1 LFLPLATGGEQEFE
15 FSEINRRFL
24 LLPEKTQKE
33 KNIEYFDLNDLIP
46 KEKTIAKVST
56 AIAEA
61 KEESSGILATIVLFF
76 KAAFKWITNGF
87 KWDEA
92 KIEAGI
98 SHTQGKVND
107 KLNALAAEDLGVR
120 DFLAQKDGRGQ
131 TVQDVIGAAVPAKVY
146 EKVGVPVPEEFKA
159 QDMSNIIANTQMG
172 EPMKFERKG
181 ILSEVRVAVLYPD
194 KENGAKGNLAEEI
207 TNKIFAGSEKI
218 RQASEKEFEAAS
230 FFNVVARAKNNLT
243 KELTLDSPQEAVRF
257 GKISAAAI
265 ANGVSKA
272 VESPEFGKIKNKEQA
287 AEFIAK
293 QVSKELEANRSSLVI
308 TKKVDGL
315 LAQKAETSDDAKKLL
330 PPKVGDHT
338 YATVTLDTVK
348 KELLEGVSSSITEDV
363 YKQLQLAHNALIVS
377 ERDKERG
384 KPVKVSAKA
393 PDVARLPVAHVDSH
407 GPPLTFTEAN
417 KRLREQQSRNH

>member
-1 LFLPLATGGEQEFE
+1 
-15 FSEINRRFL
+15 
-24 LLPEKTQKE
+24 
-33 KNIEYFDLNDLIP
+33 
-46 KEKTIAKVST
+46 
-56 AIAEA
+56 
-61 KEESSGILATIVLFF
+61 LFF

-92 KIEAGI
+92 KLEVGI

-146 EKVGVPVPEEFKA
+146 EQVGVPVPDAFKT
-159 QDMSNIIANTQMG
+159 QNMSNVIADTQMG
-172 EPMKFERKG
+172 APMKFEKNE
-181 ILSEVRVAVLYPD
+181 IISKVREAVLYPD

-265 ANGVSKA
+265 ANGITKA
-272 VESPEFGKIKNKEQA
+272 VADSKFKNFKNDENGA

-293 QVSKELEANRSSLVI
+293 QVSVELEANRSSLVI

-348 KELLEGVSSSITEDV
+348 KELLENVRNAII
-363 YKQLQLAHNALIVS
+363 KKMPLLKLASDTLIIA
-377 ERDKERG
+377 EQEKKLG
-384 KPVKVSAKA
+384 NPVHISAKHA
-393 PDVARLPVAHVDSH
+393 ANGVNLPVDEQS
-407 GPPLTFTEAN
+407 PPQGSSPTNYAA
-417 KRLREQQSRNH
+417 KKQEQQLRG